1 MQRIKE
7 VIIIRA
13 ADPDGSMFRAI
24 MDALRGRRA
33 EVIELAAPSHDTLT
47 FGDIEIHPDRRV
59 VLKAGEEVRL
69 NHGEFSMLLLLASAP
84 GQVFSKDQLYDAAW
98 HEEYRYGTTAVENII
113 WRLRQKLE
121 DDPRHPVYIK
131 TVIRSGY
138 KSQDKDRGGASIGAA
153 SFPLPAHRLAQT
165 NHRPFSIQR

>member
-1 MQRIKE
+1 MRRIKE
-7 VIIIRA
+7 VIIIRTV
-13 ADPDGSMFRAI
+13 DSDGSTFRAI
-24 MDALRGRRA
+24 MDALRDKRV
-33 EVIELAAPSHDTLT
+33 EIIELAASSHNVLA
-47 FGDIEIHPDRRV
+47 FGNIEIYPERRI

-121 DDPRHPVYIK
+121 DDPKHPVYIK

-138 KSQDKDRGGASIGAA
+138 KIEKPR
-153 SFPLPAHRLAQT
+153 
-165 NHRPFSIQR
+165 

>member
-1 MQRIKE
+1 MPLGGE
-7 VIIIRA
+7 MVNEIIVIRA

-24 MDALRGRRA
+24 MDVLRDRKA
-33 EVIELAAPSHDTLT
+33 EVIVLAAPSLDAFT
-47 FGDIEIHPDRRV
+47 FAEIAIYPEPRT
-59 VLKAGEEVRL
+59 VLKAAEEVRL
-69 NHGEFSMLLLLASAP
+69 NHGEFSVLLLLASAP

-138 KSQDKDRGGASIGAA
+138 KIEKPR
-153 SFPLPAHRLAQT
+153 
-165 NHRPFSIQR
+165 

>member
-1 MQRIKE
+1 MPEIGEENRNVSTAKGGGRVGGRLLLPLGGE
-7 VIIIRA
+7 MVNEIIVIRA

-24 MDALRGRRA
+24 MDVLRDRKA
-33 EVIELAAPSHDTLT
+33 EVIELAAPSLDAFT
-47 FGDIEIHPDRRV
+47 FGEIAIYPERRT

-84 GQVFSKDQLYDAAW
+84 GQVFSKNQLYEAAW
-98 HEEYRYGTTAVENII
+98 HEEYRYGTTTVENII

-121 DDPRHPVYIK
+121 DDPKHPVYIK

-138 KSQDKDRGGASIGAA
+138 KIE
-153 SFPLPAHRLAQT
+153 LPR
-165 NHRPFSIQR
+165 

>member
-33 EVIELAAPSHDTLT
+33 EVIELAAPSHDILT
-47 FGDIEIHPDRRV
+47 FGDIAIYPDRRT

-84 GQVFSKDQLYDAAW
+84 LWDHRGREYHLAAAAEVRGRSQAPGL
-98 HEEYRYGTTAVENII
+98 HQDG
-113 WRLRQKLE
+113 
-121 DDPRHPVYIK
+121 HPKRI
-131 TVIRSGY
+131 
-138 KSQDKDRGGASIGAA
+138 
-153 SFPLPAHRLAQT
+153 
-165 NHRPFSIQR
+165 

>member
-1 MQRIKE
+1 M
-7 VIIIRA
+7 
-13 ADPDGSMFRAI
+13 
-24 MDALRGRRA
+24 
-33 EVIELAAPSHDTLT
+33 
-47 FGDIEIHPDRRV
+47 
-59 VLKAGEEVRL
+59 LKAGEEVRL

-121 DDPRHPVYIK
+121 DDPKHPVYIK

-138 KSQDKDRGGASIGAA
+138 KIEKPR
-153 SFPLPAHRLAQT
+153 
-165 NHRPFSIQR
+165 

>member
-1 MQRIKE
+1 MKE
-7 VIIIRA
+7 VIIIGTV
-13 ADPDGSMFRAI
+13 DPDGSMFQAI
-24 MDALRGRRA
+24 MDALRSRRA
-33 EVIELAAPSHDTLT
+33 EVFELTGTSHDMLT
-47 FGDIEIHPDRRV
+47 FGDVEIYPNLRT
-59 VLKAGEEVRL
+59 VLKEGEEVHL
-69 NHGEFSMLLLLASAP
+69 SHGEFSMLLLLASAP

-138 KSQDKDRGGASIGAA
+138 KIEKPR
-153 SFPLPAHRLAQT
+153 
-165 NHRPFSIQR
+165 

>member
-1 MQRIKE
+1 MRRIKE
-7 VIIIRA
+7 VIIIRTV
-13 ADPDGSMFRAI
+13 DSDGSTFRAI
-24 MDALRGRRA
+24 MDALRDKRV
-33 EVIELAAPSHDTLT
+33 EIIELAAPSHNVLA
-47 FGDIEIHPDRRV
+47 FGNIEIYPERRI
-59 VLKAGEEVRL
+59 VLKAGEKVRL
-69 NHGEFSMLLLLASAP
+69 NHGEFSMLLLLASTP

-138 KSQDKDRGGASIGAA
+138 KIEKPR
-153 SFPLPAHRLAQT
+153 
-165 NHRPFSIQR
+165 

>member
-13 ADPDGSMFRAI
+13 ADPDGRMFRAI

-33 EVIELAAPSHDTLT
+33 EVIELAAPSHDILT

-59 VLKAGEEVRL
+59 VLKAGEEVSL

-121 DDPRHPVYIK
+121 DDPKHPVYIK

-138 KSQDKDRGGASIGAA
+138 KIEKPR
-153 SFPLPAHRLAQT
+153 
-165 NHRPFSIQR
+165 

>member
-1 MQRIKE
+1 MLFQGENMVTSSHPACPPANAGR
-7 VIIIRA
+7 
-13 ADPDGSMFRAI
+13 GSYQ
-24 MDALRGRRA
+24 L
-33 EVIELAAPSHDTLT
+33 LSL
-47 FGDIEIHPDRRV
+47 IHI
-59 VLKAGEEVRL
+59 EEVRL

-138 KSQDKDRGGASIGAA
+138 KIEKPR
-153 SFPLPAHRLAQT
+153 
-165 NHRPFSIQR
+165 